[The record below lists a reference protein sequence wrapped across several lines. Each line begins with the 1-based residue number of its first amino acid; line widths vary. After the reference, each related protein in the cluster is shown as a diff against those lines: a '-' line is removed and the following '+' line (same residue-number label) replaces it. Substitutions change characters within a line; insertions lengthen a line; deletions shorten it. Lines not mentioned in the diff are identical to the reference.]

1 MNYIYVP
8 VSGFPVDGL
17 ISKVLLDRIREVTV
31 LTGIITDE

>member
-8 VSGFPVDGL
+8 ILGIPVDGL
-17 ISKVLLDRIREVTV
+17 ISKVLLDRIREVTL